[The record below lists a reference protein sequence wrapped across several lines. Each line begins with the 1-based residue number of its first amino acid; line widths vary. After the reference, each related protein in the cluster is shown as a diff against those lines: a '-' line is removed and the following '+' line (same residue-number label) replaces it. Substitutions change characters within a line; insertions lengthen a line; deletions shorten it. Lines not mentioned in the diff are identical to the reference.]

1 MIDELQYDEAI
12 LKQLLD
18 GDIDEPLAKHIAH
31 MFIRDPHQVK
41 FGFFVRF
48 TPRLLLS
55 SCTAFTTFFLFP
67 FLFSRNGGKNYK

>member
-48 TPRLLLS
+48 TPKLLLP
-55 SCTAFTTFFLFP
+55 SCTAFTTFFSLSLAIFQKW
-67 FLFSRNGGKNYK
+67 G